1 MSDIYF
7 LLIVLLTIFLF
18 INKGVAYD
26 GWRLLY
32 FIYPSIIMIALFG
45 IYYLNLYL
53 KSRLFKITIYLAIIL
68 NLSYLAFWNYKFHP
82 HQYVYFNFLFK
93 QKFNNNFEKDYWG
106 LSNTQSLNYIINN
119 NTQYPIKIATK
130 SFSSLEYS
138 LLMLKDE
145 DKNKVSIIYNLPDAE
160 FIITNYRIKQKKN
173 FLIDKKKYRKYYEI
187 TVDDVPI
194 NTVYRKIK

>member
-1 MSDIYF
+1 MFIIISKS
-7 LLIVLLTIFLF
+7 FLF
-18 INKGVAYD
+18 ITKGIGYD
-26 GWRLLY
+26 GWRQLY
-32 FIYPSIIMIALFG
+32 FIYPSIILISIFG
-45 IYYLNLYL
+45 IYYLNLLL
-53 KSRLFKITIYLAIIL
+53 KFKLFKIVIYLAIIF
-68 NLSYLAFWNYKFHP
+68 NLSYLTFWNYKFHP

-93 QKFNNNFEKDYWG
+93 DKFNNNFEKDYWG

-160 FIITNYRIKQKKN
+160 FVITNYRIRQKKN
-173 FLIDKKKYRKYYEI
+173 FLIDKNKYRKYYEI